1 MKNKIL
7 LYEQFLNQGTL
18 LETRRQLLIN
28 IFEQFEDVK
37 PFMNEAVL
45 FVNEGIFDMAFVEG
59 EYLNEESIMAK
70 MKDKFANAVNIVK
83 QKGKQALTD
92 TQETILQLG
101 GKIANVIKL
110 LVSKLAEWVK
120 SALSAAQSTFKNAVA
135 SSRDKIADK
144 IEKIDDKHLLIDEV
158 KKLKAISVST
168 VKWLQGGLVNQVAKA
183 ADVATKEDGSNEAF
197 EIALL
202 ISINESIKNGDLDFT
217 DILESGGIPFVS
229 AIAHKMHHIPP
240 FNLLD
245 KVKQAAEKVA
255 GGALNRFSIY
265 ATKLAGAPG
274 PYEFVAMAA
283 IIGIIAEVQV
293 KGIAKHAIL
302 TAVPGLGT
310 ILSII
315 SNVAMALAVIGIVEA
330 LIKGKDDK
338 EHAH

>member
-18 LETRRQLLIN
+18 LESRRQLLIN

-45 FVNEGIFDMAFVEG
+45 LVNEGIFDTAFVDG
-59 EYLNEESIMAK
+59 EDLNEESIMAK

-83 QKGKQALTD
+83 QKGKEALTD

-101 GKIANVIKL
+101 GKIANVVKL

-120 SALSAAQSTFKNAVA
+120 SALSATQSAFKNAVA
-135 SSRDKIADK
+135 ASRDKIADK
-144 IEKIDDKHLLIDEV
+144 VENIDDKHLLIDEV

-168 VKWLQGGLVNQVAKA
+168 VKWLQGGLVNQTAKA
-183 ADVATKEDGSNEAF
+183 ADIASKEDSSNEAF

-202 ISINESIKNGDLDFT
+202 ESINESIKNGELDFT

-229 AIAHKMHHIPP
+229 AIAHKMHHVPP

-255 GGALNRFSIY
+255 GGALNRFSVY

-302 TAVPGLGT
+302 AAVPGLGT